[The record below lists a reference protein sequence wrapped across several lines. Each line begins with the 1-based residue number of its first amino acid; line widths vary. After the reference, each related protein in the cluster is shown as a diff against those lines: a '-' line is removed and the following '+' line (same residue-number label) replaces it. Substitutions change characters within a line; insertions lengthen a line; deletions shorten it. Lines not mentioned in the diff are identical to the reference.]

1 MAVNLGKFLHT
12 ENGRIIMS
20 ILLGFGLASLFR
32 SVCKG
37 AGCMQFYAAPLD
49 KIKDKIYKN
58 GDKCV
63 TFRPMYSKC
72 SMDAKVL
79 TFENKNDNS

>member
-1 MAVNLGKFLHT
+1 MAIQFGKFLHT
-12 ENGRIIMS
+12 ENGKIVMS

-37 AGCMQFYAAPLD
+37 AGCVKFYAAPLD

-58 GDKCV
+58 GKKCV
-63 TFRPMYSKC
+63 TFSPMYAKC
-72 SMDAKVL
+72 SMKAKTL
-79 TFENKNDNS
+79 TFDNNLL

>member
-1 MAVNLGKFLHT
+1 MAIQFGKFLHT
-12 ENGRIIMS
+12 ENGKIVMS

-37 AGCMQFYAAPLD
+37 AGCVQFYAAPLD

-58 GDKCV
+58 GKKCV
-63 TFRPMYSKC
+63 TFMPTYAKC
-72 SMDAKVL
+72 SMNAKVL
-79 TFENKNDNS
+79 TFEKNGI